1 MSQDALNLSF
11 ALITGFAAFL
21 AFCQP
26 APAQGRNCAPRASL
40 ITQLSERYGER
51 LQNQGLTQAGH
62 MFEIFADTQSGSW
75 TLLISLPSGL
85 SCIAAAGRSFEP
97 VYQPSGQGA

>member
-21 AFCQP
+21 AFSRP

-40 ITQLSERYGER
+40 ITQLNERYGES
-51 LQNQGLTQAGH
+51 LQNQGLTQTGR
-62 MFEIFADTQSGSW
+62 MFEMFADTQSGSW

-85 SCIAAAGRSFEP
+85 SCIAAVGRSFER
-97 VYQPSGQGA
+97 VDHPSGQGA